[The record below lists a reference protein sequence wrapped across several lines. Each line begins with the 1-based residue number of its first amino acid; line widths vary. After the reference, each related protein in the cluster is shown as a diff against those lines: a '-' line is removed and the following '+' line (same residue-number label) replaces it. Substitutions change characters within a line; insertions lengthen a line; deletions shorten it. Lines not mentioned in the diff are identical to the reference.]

1 LGAKLHKTEGRNAT
15 GGQQARLRV
24 PRALSK
30 SLARVGISKPV
41 AHSRNAS
48 ATGGLPTVLL
58 PWNLGSYE
66 PMNNFHPLFRK
77 WVQAQN

>member
-1 LGAKLHKTEGRNAT
+1 M
-15 GGQQARLRV
+15 

-66 PMNNFHPLFRK
+66 PMNNFIRCFGNGYKPKLAFVCPAAMGKRAVPIAK
-77 WVQAQN
+77 ISRRL